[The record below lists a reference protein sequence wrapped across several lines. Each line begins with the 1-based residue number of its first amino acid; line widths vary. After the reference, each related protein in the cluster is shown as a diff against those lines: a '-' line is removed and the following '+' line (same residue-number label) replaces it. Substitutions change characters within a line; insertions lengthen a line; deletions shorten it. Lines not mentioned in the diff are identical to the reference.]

1 MGKIGIIVCGNSGI
15 DYLDHPYDI
24 DVFRS
29 ILMIREEEYT
39 DYIDITAEDFYK
51 RLKSEKDLVATTAQ
65 TATGVMVETIEKMLK
80 KGYEEILII
89 TISSMLSGTYSG
101 AVMAANMIDHDHIH
115 VFDSRSVSYPEARM
129 ALDAAEMAAKGKSIE
144 EIMAHLEFIRDH
156 HGIYFSV
163 DTLKY
168 LVKNG
173 RLSGASGFVGALLKI
188 KPLLMLTKDGRVESI
203 EKIRTSSKSLNRVV
217 EKFIEDTE
225 GKEVEAFIIHAQAD
239 DRVKEIQK
247 ELNKRK
253 PALGDLAIYPLT
265 PVVGAHAGPGVV
277 ALGFIEKM

>member
-1 MGKIGIIVCGNSGI
+1 MPKIGIIVCGNSGV
-15 DYLDHPYDI
+15 DYLEHPYDI

-29 ILMIREEEYT
+29 ILMIRDEEFT
-39 DYIDITAEDFYK
+39 DFVDITAEDFYK
-51 RLKSEKDLVATTAQ
+51 RLRKEKDLVATTAQ
-65 TATGVMVETIEKMLK
+65 TATGVMVEKIEKMLD

-115 VFDSRSVSYPEARM
+115 VFDSRSVAYPEARM
-129 ALDAAEMAAKGKSIE
+129 ALDAAEMAAKGKSIKDILE
-144 EIMAHLEFIRDH
+144 HLTFIRDH

-173 RLSGASGFVGALLKI
+173 RLSGASGFVGGLLKI
-188 KPLLMLTKDGRVESI
+188 KPLLMLTDDGRVESI

-217 EKFIEDTE
+217 EKFLEDTE
-225 GKEVEAFIIHAQAD
+225 GKEVEAFIIHAEAE
-239 DRVKEIQK
+239 DRVNDVKK
-247 ELNKRK
+247 ELNKRR
-253 PALGDLAIYPLT
+253 PSIGDVKVYPLT

-277 ALGFIEKM
+277 ALGYIEKP

>member
-29 ILMIREEEYT
+29 ILLIREEEYT

-65 TATGVMVETIEKMLK
+65 TATGVMVETIENMLK

-129 ALDAAEMAAKGKSIE
+129 ALDAAEMAARGKSIE
-144 EIMAHLEFIRDH
+144 EIMAHLEFVRDH

-247 ELNKRK
+247 ELNKRR
-253 PALGDLAIYPLT
+253 PTLGDLAIYPLT

-277 ALGFIEKM
+277 ALGFVEKK

>member
-1 MGKIGIIVCGNSGI
+1 MSKIGIIVCGNSGI

-29 ILMIREEEYT
+29 ILMIRDEEFT
-39 DYIDITAEDFYK
+39 DFIDITAEDFYK

-65 TATGVMVETIEKMLK
+65 TATGVMVETIEKMLG

-115 VFDSRSVSYPEARM
+115 VFDSKSVAYPEARM
-129 ALDAAEMAAKGKSIE
+129 ALDAAEMAARGKSVE
-144 EIMAHLEFIRDH
+144 EILKHLAFIRDH

-173 RLSGASGFVGALLKI
+173 RLSGASGFVGGLLKI
-188 KPLLMLTKDGRVESI
+188 KPLLMLTEDGRVESI

-217 EKFIEDTE
+217 EKFLEDIE
-225 GKEVEAFIIHAQAD
+225 GKDVEAFIIHAEAD
-239 DRVKEIQK
+239 SRVEDVKK
-247 ELNKRK
+247 ELKKRK
-253 PALGDLAIYPLT
+253 SDLGELSVYPLT

-277 ALGFIEKM
+277 ALGYIEKP

>member
-65 TATGVMVETIEKMLK
+65 TATGVMVETIENMLK

-144 EIMAHLEFIRDH
+144 EIMARLEFIRDH

-247 ELNKRK
+247 ELNKRR

>member
-1 MGKIGIIVCGNSGI
+1 MSKIGIIVCGNSGI
-15 DYLDHPYDI
+15 DYLEHPYDI

-29 ILMIREEEYT
+29 ILMIREEEFT
-39 DYIDITAEDFYK
+39 DYVDITAEDFYK

-115 VFDSRSVSYPEARM
+115 VFDSRSVSFPEARM
-129 ALDAAEMAAKGKSIE
+129 ALDAAEMAAQGKSME
-144 EIMAHLEFIRDH
+144 EIIKRLEFIRDH

-188 KPLLMLTKDGRVESI
+188 KPLLMLTSDGRVESI
-203 EKIRTSSKSLNRVV
+203 EKIRTSAKSLNRVI
-217 EKFIEDTE
+217 EKFIEDVK
-225 GKEVEAFIIHAQAD
+225 GKEIEAFIIHAQAD
-239 DRVKEIQK
+239 DRVKDVQK
-247 ELNKRK
+247 ELDKRL
-253 PALGDLAIYPLT
+253 PELGTLKAYPLT
-265 PVVGAHAGPGVV
+265 PVVGAHAGPGLV